1 MKKNC
6 SDHSPKVVVVGPVT
20 KKKWRLRTVMIESDD
35 EGKNGFDM
43 TIRSK

>member
-6 SDHSPKVVVVGPVT
+6 LDRSPKVVVVVVVVGPVT

-35 EGKNGFDM
+35 EGKRF
-43 TIRSK
+43 